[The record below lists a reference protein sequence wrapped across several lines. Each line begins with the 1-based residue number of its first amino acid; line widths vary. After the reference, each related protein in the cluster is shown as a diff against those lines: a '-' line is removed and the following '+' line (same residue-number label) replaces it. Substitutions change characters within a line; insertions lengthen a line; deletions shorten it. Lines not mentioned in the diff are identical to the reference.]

1 MQNKKSLQQDLIIA
15 EDEEIYK
22 KFPLVY
28 MEDNN
33 FKVNTNDVLC
43 MVIQSKAEEITPIHT
58 DKEIQLENYVVE
70 KYNLIKSF
78 DIKWRSWIDNE
89 VIKMRKFDYTE
100 KWKKLLTPEIVGY
113 LTTIHEYKG
122 EQRLIAEHHADV

>member
-33 FKVNTNDVLC
+33 FKVNTNDILC

-58 DKEIQLENYVVE
+58 DKEIQLENYLARE
-70 KYNLIKSF
+70 YNSIKSF
-78 DIKWRSWIDNE
+78 CIK
-89 VIKMRKFDYTE
+89 
-100 KWKKLLTPEIVGY
+100 
-113 LTTIHEYKG
+113 
-122 EQRLIAEHHADV
+122 

>member
-1 MQNKKSLQQDLIIA
+1 MQNKKSLQQDLIA

-78 DIKWRSWIDNE
+78 DIK
-89 VIKMRKFDYTE
+89 
-100 KWKKLLTPEIVGY
+100 
-113 LTTIHEYKG
+113 
-122 EQRLIAEHHADV
+122 